1 MFHYI
6 LAAVMGIA
14 GIASGMVAPMSLMAF
29 DAPDSTKKWV
39 PYLFV
44 ITMLTLP
51 LTLVGGGIGLAWS
64 GSYWWSATPLFNV
77 AMFGLVIVVNNATH
91 VPEMPSNV
99 SMPPG
104 APVAKG
110 WRSRFVR

>member
-1 MFHYI
+1 MFHYL
-6 LAAVMGIA
+6 LAAAMSIA

-29 DAPDSTKKWV
+29 DAPDSTKKWL

-44 ITMLTLP
+44 ITILTLP

-77 AMFGLVIVVNNATH
+77 AMLGLTLAVNRATTH
-91 VPEMPSNV
+91 VPEMPSDI
-99 SMPPG
+99 STPPDDSG
-104 APVAKG
+104 TKG
-110 WRSRFVR
+110 RRSRLR